1 MGIFCSCSTQKPAT
15 TQGQDPTP
23 STADHVSAGSDDFGN
38 SWFSRVSTS
47 ITSWMSQPS
56 SSFTFIWDKNA
67 PESSQFS
74 DATGSGDGT
83 LANGQNASN
92 SSARVFT
99 LAQLRAATYNF
110 RSDMLLGKG
119 GFGDVY
125 KGWLKEKLPPSGI
138 KKTVVAV
145 KKLDTFSMQGLNEW
159 KGYCSECGDRIL
171 VYEFMKKGSLNYH
184 LFGKRSFPPLSW
196 DIRLKIAVDPARG
209 LAYLNTLE
217 EPIIYRDF
225 KSSNILLDEASFYE
239 ACTIG
244 YIDPE
249 YLATGHL
256 HVKSDVYG
264 FGVVMVEMLTGLR
277 AIDMKRPSGKQ
288 ILVDWA
294 KPCLTS
300 RSKLKNLM
308 DSRLKGKFP
317 PKEAYQIAHL
327 AIKCLQHNPRFRP
340 SMAEIA
346 ETLEQI
352 DANHMRL
359 AHKPATTQD
368 QDPTPSTADHVSAG
382 SDDFGN
388 GWFSIASTSI
398 TTWMSHPSISFTT
411 IWGKNV
417 PESSQFSDA
426 TGSGD
431 GTLANGQNATNSSVT
446 VFTLAQLRA
455 ATYNFSSDMVLGKG
469 GFGDVYKGWVK
480 EKLPPRGIKK
490 TAVAV
495 KKLDSSSMQGLKEWK
510 AEVYFLGTHSHP
522 NLVKLLGYCSESGE
536 RILVYEFMKKG
547 SLNYHLFGKRSN
559 PPLSWDIRLKIAIN
573 TARGTMGYIDPEYL
587 ATGHLH
593 VKSDVYGFGVVVVE
607 MLTGLRAID
616 MKRPSGKQ
624 ILVDWVKPYLT
635 NRRKLK
641 KIMDFRLRGKYPP
654 KEASQIAHLAIK
666 CLQQESRFRPS
677 MTEIAETLEQIDAI
691 HMRLG

>member
-1 MGIFCSCSTQKPAT
+1 MGICCSCS
-15 TQGQDPTP
+15 
-23 STADHVSAGSDDFGN
+23 
-38 SWFSRVSTS
+38 
-47 ITSWMSQPS
+47 
-56 SSFTFIWDKNA
+56 
-67 PESSQFS
+67 
-74 DATGSGDGT
+74 
-83 LANGQNASN
+83 
-92 SSARVFT
+92 
-99 LAQLRAATYNF
+99 
-110 RSDMLLGKG
+110 
-119 GFGDVY
+119 
-125 KGWLKEKLPPSGI
+125 
-138 KKTVVAV
+138 
-145 KKLDTFSMQGLNEW
+145 
-159 KGYCSECGDRIL
+159 
-171 VYEFMKKGSLNYH
+171 
-184 LFGKRSFPPLSW
+184 
-196 DIRLKIAVDPARG
+196 
-209 LAYLNTLE
+209 
-217 EPIIYRDF
+217 
-225 KSSNILLDEASFYE
+225 
-239 ACTIG
+239 
-244 YIDPE
+244 
-249 YLATGHL
+249 
-256 HVKSDVYG
+256 
-264 FGVVMVEMLTGLR
+264 
-277 AIDMKRPSGKQ
+277 
-288 ILVDWA
+288 
-294 KPCLTS
+294 
-300 RSKLKNLM
+300 
-308 DSRLKGKFP
+308 
-317 PKEAYQIAHL
+317 
-327 AIKCLQHNPRFRP
+327 
-340 SMAEIA
+340 
-346 ETLEQI
+346 
-352 DANHMRL
+352 

-388 GWFSIASTSI
+388 GWFSIASISI
-398 TTWMSHPSISFTT
+398 TTWMSNPSSSFTT

-455 ATYNFSSDMVLGKG
+455 ATYNFRSDMVLGKG
-469 GFGDVYKGWVK
+469 GFGDVYKGWLK

-510 AEVYFLGTHSHP
+510 AEVFFLGTHSHP
-522 NLVKLLGYCSESGE
+522 NLVKLLGYCLESGE

-547 SLNYHLFGKRSN
+547 SLNYHLFGKRSV

-573 TARGTMGYIDPEYL
+573 AARGLAYLHTLEKPIIYRDFKSSNILLDEFYNAKLSDFGLSFWGPLIDSHVSTRIAGTMGYIDPEYL

-641 KIMDFRLRGKYPP
+641 KIMDSRLRGRYPP

-677 MTEIAETLEQIDAI
+677 MTEISETLEQIDAI

>member
-1 MGIFCSCSTQKPAT
+1 MGIWCSCSAQKPAT
-15 TQGQDPTP
+15 TQDQDPTP

-56 SSFTFIWDKNA
+56 SSFTFIWDKNV

-83 LANGQNASN
+83 LANMQNATN

-99 LAQLRAATYNF
+99 LPQLRAATYNF

-159 KGYCSECGDRIL
+159 KFYNAKLSD
-171 VYEFMKKGSLNYH
+171 
-184 LFGKRSFPPLSW
+184 FGLSFWGPLIDSHVSTG
-196 DIRLKIAVDPARG
+196 IAG
-209 LAYLNTLE
+209 
-217 EPIIYRDF
+217 
-225 KSSNILLDEASFYE
+225 
-239 ACTIG
+239 TIG
-244 YIDPE
+244 YIDLE

-294 KPCLTS
+294 KPYLTN

-352 DANHMRL
+352 DA
-359 AHKPATTQD
+359 
-368 QDPTPSTADHVSAG
+368 
-382 SDDFGN
+382 
-388 GWFSIASTSI
+388 
-398 TTWMSHPSISFTT
+398 
-411 IWGKNV
+411 
-417 PESSQFSDA
+417 
-426 TGSGD
+426 
-431 GTLANGQNATNSSVT
+431 
-446 VFTLAQLRA
+446 
-455 ATYNFSSDMVLGKG
+455 
-469 GFGDVYKGWVK
+469 
-480 EKLPPRGIKK
+480 
-490 TAVAV
+490 
-495 KKLDSSSMQGLKEWK
+495 
-510 AEVYFLGTHSHP
+510 
-522 NLVKLLGYCSESGE
+522 
-536 RILVYEFMKKG
+536 
-547 SLNYHLFGKRSN
+547 
-559 PPLSWDIRLKIAIN
+559 
-573 TARGTMGYIDPEYL
+573 
-587 ATGHLH
+587 
-593 VKSDVYGFGVVVVE
+593 
-607 MLTGLRAID
+607 
-616 MKRPSGKQ
+616 
-624 ILVDWVKPYLT
+624 
-635 NRRKLK
+635 
-641 KIMDFRLRGKYPP
+641 
-654 KEASQIAHLAIK
+654 
-666 CLQQESRFRPS
+666 
-677 MTEIAETLEQIDAI
+677 I